1 MTDDFE
7 NRDVGSSSAAQAR
20 PHVLPTEP
28 GPSLA
33 SRPIGAPQAS
43 DLLPSPD
50 QGQTGS
56 PATSS
61 PQSGTQASVGEAV
74 QAASSAAGQAKQKL
88 TGALEARKGTAA
100 DYVEQLAQ
108 TVQRSGQQFEG
119 QQDWLASAIGRGAAE
134 LNTLA
139 GTIRDKDLGQLASEV
154 QSFARAQPALFMG
167 AALATG
173 FAVARLGKVA
183 AGSLS
188 RDDLPTMPE
197 MSHGQH

>member
-1 MTDDFE
+1 MIDDFE
-7 NRDVGSSSAAQAR
+7 NRDVGSSSATHTP
-20 PHVLPTEP
+20 PHVLPSEP

-33 SRPIGAPQAS
+33 SPPFGTPQPA

-50 QGQTGS
+50 QGETGS
-56 PATSS
+56 PVTSS
-61 PQSGTQASVGEAV
+61 TQGGTPSATGEAV
-74 QAASSAAGQAKQKL
+74 QAASSVAGQAKQKL
-88 TGALEARKGTAA
+88 AGALEARKSTAA

-108 TVQRSGQQFEG
+108 TVQRSGQQFKG

-154 QSFARAQPALFMG
+154 QTFARARPALFMG
-167 AALATG
+167 AALAAG

-188 RDDLPTMPE
+188 REDLPTMPE
-197 MSHGQH
+197 MSNGQH

>member
-7 NRDVGSSSAAQAR
+7 NRDAGSTYAPPIRTNVSPSDEQPAETPAASTAQGKYQ
-20 PHVLPTEP
+20 T
-28 GPSLA
+28 
-33 SRPIGAPQAS
+33 
-43 DLLPSPD
+43 SP
-50 QGQTGS
+50 
-56 PATSS
+56 
-61 PQSGTQASVGEAV
+61 GEAK
-74 QAASSAAGQAKQKL
+74 QAASSVAGQAKQKL
-88 TGALEARKGTAA
+88 TGVLDARKGTAA

-154 QSFARAQPALFMG
+154 QTFAQARPALFMG
-167 AALATG
+167 AALAAG

-188 RDDLPTMPE
+188 REDLPTMPE